1 MTTPPEQTPYV
12 PPTGPKP
19 RPQFGGRIN
28 MLGSFPEAGL
38 LPALSVPE
46 IAFAGRSN
54 VGKSSLI
61 NALIGE
67 KIARTSGTP
76 GRTQTIN
83 LFLVADRFGIAD
95 LPGYGFAKVPP
106 HMREAWKALVE
117 GYLGE
122 RPNLK
127 RVILLIDARQEPQ
140 KTDGELIWGLRQ
152 AGLPFL
158 VAATKYDKLTR
169 AQRVPAL
176 ATLRKGF
183 GIKEHELV
191 GVSSVTGEGLDAL
204 WAIIAPHVEAA
215 RR

>member
-1 MTTPPEQTPYV
+1 
-12 PPTGPKP
+12 
-19 RPQFGGRIN
+19 

-38 LPALSVPE
+38 LADARRARDRLRRALQRREVVAHQRAHRREDRANVGHTGAHADHQPVLG
-46 IAFAGRSN
+46 GRSLRHR
-54 VGKSSLI
+54 GS
-61 NALIGE
+61 
-67 KIARTSGTP
+67 ARVRLRQG
-76 GRTQTIN
+76 
-83 LFLVADRFGIAD
+83 AA
-95 LPGYGFAKVPP
+95 A
-106 HMREAWKALVE
+106 HAEAWKALVE

-127 RVILLIDARQEPQ
+127 RVVLLIDARQEPQ

-169 AQRVPAL
+169 SQRAPAL

-204 WAIIAPHVEAA
+204 WAIIAPHVEAG